1 MEPLTSTVVRA
12 TIANIDA
19 PTLARALSP
28 FGINGT
34 IVNSLGF
41 GDWGTEP
48 GVTLETATTDV
59 DDVCNLIADILAS
72 RSEQYCYVTFNGA
85 RPSLLYPTLATDGH
99 CNGFT
104 LTGL

>member
-1 MEPLTSTVVRA
+1 MSATVLRA

-19 PTLARALSP
+19 ATLARTLSP

-41 GDWGTEP
+41 GDWGTES
-48 GVTLETATTDV
+48 GVTLETATNDV
-59 DDVCNLIADILAS
+59 DDVCNLLADILAS
-72 RSEQYCYVTFNGA
+72 RGEQCCYVTFNGA

-104 LTGL
+104 LSEI

>member
-1 MEPLTSTVVRA
+1 MPAIILRA

-19 PTLARALSP
+19 PTLARTLAP

-48 GVTLETATTDV
+48 GVTLETATNDV
-59 DDVCNLIADILAS
+59 DDVCNTIADILAI
-72 RSEQYCYVTFNGA
+72 RKEQCAYVTFNGA
-85 RPSLLYPTLATDGH
+85 RPSLLYPTLGERGTSH
-99 CNGFT
+99 GFT